1 MMQHN
6 HIPVALIGIP
16 EIEEKRLNAAFMH
29 SQSRQI
35 SYYLVSIDDMPKVL
49 MVNAD
54 EPDSLIAWRRYRN
67 RLESAGKVEPPSIL
81 VSRNRQFDTIHYQV
95 KRPLISSRAISIL
108 DQVSA
113 REFTINEEVA
123 INGTES
129 KSTVEEFIKEKPGS
143 DAGSPKA
150 LVIDDS
156 LPVRIQMAQA
166 LEQFAVHVDF
176 AESGEEAFEYIKTN
190 EYQLIFLDV
199 ILPGMDGY
207 EVCRDIKQGNAKNT
221 PIIML
226 TGNSTPADK
235 IKGKLAGCDTY
246 LIKPVSQV
254 IFREVVSE
262 YLNNSKNIS
271 TAVL

>member
-1 MMQHN
+1 MTGQN
-6 HIPVALIGIP
+6 HISVALIGIP
-16 EIEEKRLNAAFMH
+16 EIEEKRLNAAFLH

-35 SYYLVSIDDMPKVL
+35 SYYLVGLEESPNLL

-54 EPDSLIAWRRYRN
+54 EPHSLIAWRRYRN
-67 RLESAGKVEPPSIL
+67 RFESIGKAEPPSIL

-108 DQVSA
+108 DQASA
-113 REFTINEEVA
+113 KEFSINEEIA
-123 INGTES
+123 INAAAPGNEILSPESTE
-129 KSTVEEFIKEKPGS
+129 PAA
-143 DAGSPKA
+143 DAPRA

-166 LEQFAVHVDF
+166 LKQFAVRVDF
-176 AESGEEAFEYIKTN
+176 AESGEEAFEYINTS

-207 EVCRDIKQGNAKNT
+207 DVCRTIKKGNAKNT

-246 LIKPVSQV
+246 LIKPVGQT

-262 YLNNSKNIS
+262 YLSGYESVSN
-271 TAVL
+271 AV

>member
-1 MMQHN
+1 MTVQN
-6 HIPVALIGIP
+6 HISVALIGIP
-16 EIEEKRLNAAFMH
+16 EIEEKRLNAAFLH

-35 SYYLVSIDDMPKVL
+35 SYYLVGLDESPQLL

-54 EPDSLIAWRRYRN
+54 EPHALIAWRRYRN
-67 RLESAGKVEPPSIL
+67 RFESIGKAEPPSIL
-81 VSRNRQFDTIHYQV
+81 VSRDRQFDTIHYQV

-108 DQVSA
+108 DQASA
-113 REFTINEEVA
+113 KEFSLNQEIA
-123 INGTES
+123 INGTVTETDNEALS
-129 KSTVEEFIKEKPGS
+129 PDVADQNA
-143 DAGSPKA
+143 DAPRA

-166 LEQFAVHVDF
+166 LKQFSVRVDF
-176 AESGEEAFEYIKTN
+176 AESGEEAFEYINAN

-207 EVCRDIKQGNAKNT
+207 EVCRAIKKGNAKNT

-246 LIKPVSQV
+246 LIKPVGQT

-262 YLNNSKNIS
+262 YLSGYES
-271 TAVL
+271 VSSAV